1 MTEHYP
7 MWYHV
12 VMLDNRIQK
21 KLLEFTKEVNKLHVI
36 SDNLVYGQELTK
48 LVKLYAEE
56 IQDIDKELPAEL
68 VNERFGV

>member
-1 MTEHYP
+1 

>member
-1 MTEHYP
+1 

-68 VNERFGV
+68 VNERFEV